1 METFV
6 PHWWMSKMVGSLDG
20 DLEISIKILGEHALR
35 PNNFPFRTKAY
46 QNIQKCV

>member
-20 DLEISIKILGEHALR
+20 DLEVSIKILGEHALR
-35 PNNFPFRTKAY
+35 PNIPF
-46 QNIQKCV
+46 